1 MDVRDMLADCRSA
14 VGLLTRLPLRFDD
27 GDVPRGAAASWVWP
41 VAGALCGLL
50 SGFVLTLAV
59 ALALPPGLCA
69 ALVLATQALVTG
81 AIHEDGLADTA
92 DGFWGGWTRDRRL
105 AIMKDSHIGTYGV
118 MALLLVTLARW
129 SALVTLLSGGAGIWA
144 LVGVAA
150 LSRAPMALILAALPN
165 ARGTGLSNAVGRA
178 DWPTAMVGMA
188 LACVIAVPGLGWAVM
203 PALLMV
209 GLVTVGVAMLARARI
224 GGQTGDVLGAAQ
236 QLAELVLLATLT
248 ALW

>member
-14 VGLLTRLPLRFDD
+14 VGLLTRLPLRFAD
-27 GDVPRGAAASWVWP
+27 GEVPRGAAAAWAWP
-41 VAGALCGLL
+41 VAGAVCGLIA
-50 SGFVLTLAV
+50 GAVLTLAM
-59 ALALPPGLCA
+59 ALSLPVGLCA

-81 AIHEDGLADTA
+81 AMHEDGLADSA

-129 SALVTLLSGGAGIWA
+129 SALVTLISGGAGIW
-144 LVGVAA
+144 LLIGVAA
-150 LSRAPMALILAALPN
+150 LSRVPMALILAALPN

-178 DWPTAMVGMA
+178 QWTTALIGVA
-188 LACVIAVPGLGWAVM
+188 LACVIALPGFGWAVI
-203 PALLMV
+203 PAALAAGV
-209 GLVTVGVAMLARARI
+209 VTIGVAMLARAKI

-236 QLAELVLLATLT
+236 QMAELAVLAIRT
-248 ALW
+248 AVW